1 MGNKMSREACFS
13 LSDLPADV
21 FAKIINEDYTV
32 LRTDGREEPG
42 WKINTVP
49 HSVGI
54 LCGGS
59 YEGWHDG
66 TGTRTV
72 RGSDGLVVPRIMMN
86 NGFCSK
92 GKKFA
97 TFNEYCQYHVH
108 ESSSDE
114 PKHTCGWRRFHKDY
128 RGFWPTRLSSP
139 EEKEDWF
146 LWMDEQL
153 ASLKSPLEKEEKVK
167 EKE

>member
-1 MGNKMSREACFS
+1 
-13 LSDLPADV
+13 
-21 FAKIINEDYTV
+21 
-32 LRTDGREEPG
+32 
-42 WKINTVP
+42 
-49 HSVGI
+49 
-54 LCGGS
+54 
-59 YEGWHDG
+59 
-66 TGTRTV
+66 
-72 RGSDGLVVPRIMMN
+72 MMN

-92 GKKFA
+92 GKKYA
-97 TFNEYCQYHVH
+97 TFKEYCEYHVD

-114 PKHTCGWRRFHKDY
+114 PKHMCGWRPFNKER